1 MPFYVGLDLGQA
13 ADYTALAVVQSG
25 IEKSPEGG
33 TERFLHLRHLE
44 RYELG
49 TSYPDIADKVVAL
62 MRDERLSPEEY
73 DPSRLRVFRGHPELI
88 VDDTG
93 VGRAVADLLKTK
105 GLRFKALTITG
116 GNEAHAVGGGRYRV
130 P

>member
-13 ADYTALAVVQSG
+13 ADYTAVAVVQSG
-25 IEKSPEGG
+25 MQEKPEGG

-49 TSYPDIADKVVAL
+49 TPYPDIADKVAAL
-62 MRDERLSPEEY
+62 MRDERLSPNEY
-73 DPSRLRVFRGHPELI
+73 DASRRRIFRSEPELI

-105 GLRFKALTITG
+105 GTQVQG
-116 GNEAHAVGGGRYRV
+116 PHHNGRG
-130 P
+130 

>member
-13 ADYTALAVVQSG
+13 ADYTALAVVQLVV
-25 IEKSPEGG
+25 EARPEGG
-33 TERFLHLRHLE
+33 TQKALHLRHLE

-49 TSYPDIADKVVAL
+49 TPYPEIADKVVAL

-73 DPSRLRVFRGHPELI
+73 DPSRLRVFRGRPELI

-93 VGRAVADLLKTK
+93 VGRAVTDLLKTK
-105 GLRFKALTITG
+105 GAQVQGPNHNRRG
-116 GNEAHAVGGGRYRV
+116 
-130 P
+130 